1 MYDYKPTQYRN
12 LRASVKQVAPS
23 AENRFFDNPTKKS
36 VREFAESGAISNDVD
51 ITETALE
58 EQDES
63 AKCIRDSKKDALLA
77 PPPPDEIRK
86 KPGGK
91 QLSTLNQF
99 VVDTEEDIKRVP
111 KGFKQAPKS
120 EEIIP
125 ESEKTTKDIK
135 REVVKKVMRRM
146 GYDQRR

>member
-1 MYDYKPTQYRN
+1 MNEYQRFLLLQK
-12 LRASVKQVAPS
+12 RATQVAPS
-23 AENRFFDNPTKKS
+23 AENKFFDNPTKKS
-36 VREFAESGAISNDVD
+36 VREFAESGALSNDPK
-51 ITETALE
+51 ITESALE
-58 EQDES
+58 QTDET
-63 AKCIRDSKKDALLA
+63 AKCISDSKKDTLLA
-77 PPPPDEIRK
+77 PPPPEEIRK

-99 VVDTEEDIKRVP
+99 VVDTEEDIKKVP

-125 ESEKTTKDIK
+125 ESEKTKADIK